1 MFYSVVNYFYVQIEV
16 CRMKHKNK
24 EKFPGNRVSV
34 VLSTVYIISLRC
46 MIIILTLDVNVH
58 VETLEDVR
66 VV

>member
-1 MFYSVVNYFYVQIEV
+1 MQIDV

-34 VLSTVYIISLRC
+34 VVSTVYSVSLRC
-46 MIIILTLDVNVH
+46 MITILTMAVITH
-58 VETLEDVR
+58 EGTLEDDQ

>member
-1 MFYSVVNYFYVQIEV
+1 MQIDV

-34 VLSTVYIISLRC
+34 VVSTVYSVSLRC
-46 MIIILTLDVNVH
+46 MKIILTMDVITH
-58 VETLEDVR
+58 EETLGDVR

>member
-1 MFYSVVNYFYVQIEV
+1 MQIDV

-24 EKFPGNRVSV
+24 VKFPGKRVSV
-34 VLSTVYIISLRC
+34 VVSTVYSVSLRC

-58 VETLEDVR
+58 EETLEDVR

>member
-1 MFYSVVNYFYVQIEV
+1 MVNILYVQIEV

-24 EKFPGNRVSV
+24 EKFHGNRVSV
-34 VLSTVYIISLRC
+34 VLSTVYSVGLRC

-58 VETLEDVR
+58 EETPEDVR

>member
-1 MFYSVVNYFYVQIEV
+1 MQIDV

-34 VLSTVYIISLRC
+34 VVSTVYSVSLRC
-46 MIIILTLDVNVH
+46 MIIILTMDVITH
-58 VETLEDVR
+58 EGTLEDVQ